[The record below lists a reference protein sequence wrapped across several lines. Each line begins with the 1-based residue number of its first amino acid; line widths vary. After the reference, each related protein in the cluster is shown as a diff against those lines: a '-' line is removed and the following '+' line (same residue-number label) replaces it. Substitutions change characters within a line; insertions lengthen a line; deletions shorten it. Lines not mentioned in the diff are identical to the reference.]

1 MGIVVASK
9 ITSMRS
15 GLSNKVVGQA
25 GEFAVC
31 SQLGKLGLIA
41 TPFAG
46 NVPGFDVLAVDEYLN
61 CVPIQVK
68 TSSGKTWIT
77 GDLSKYVE
85 VSMAGSVMSLGEIK
99 PPRYPDLIRV
109 YVSLGKA
116 GKPDRFFILTESDFY
131 QSAVESFRKW
141 LESHGGVRP
150 KNPDSMHSAVDI
162 SILEPHEDRWSLI
175 TDRLASLQESHKSS
189 LNGGSQS

>member
-1 MGIVVASK
+1 
-9 ITSMRS
+9 MRS
-15 GLSNKVVGQA
+15 GLSKKVVGQA

-46 NVPGFDVLAVDEYLN
+46 NVPGFDVLAVDEHLN

-77 GDLSKYVE
+77 GDLSKYVD
-85 VSMAGSVMSLGEIK
+85 VSMAGNVIMLGEIK

-109 YVSLGKA
+109 YVTLGKA

-150 KNPDSMHSAVDI
+150 KNPDSMHSAVGI

-175 TDRLASLQESHKSS
+175 TDRLASLQESR
-189 LNGGSQS
+189 SQA